1 VIAGCLRTAIFVAAP
16 GSAWHSQEL
25 TRFDRIGLLCYGLLV
40 ACAPAFVCAAC
51 FAAAPA
57 LARRSPAAGAGARW
71 AARGVVFAIEAFL
84 FASWNAFHSTGQFLA
99 ADAWTLAVASP
110 SLLLASVRQTE
121 PLALAAVPVAAAVVT
136 ALLEVCCLRAE
147 RSTAGGVRGLIRL
160 AGAAFALALV
170 LAWRADVT
178 TGFDTQLISLGVGRP
193 RWPVHQVY
201 ELFAQE
207 KTEPL
212 ARLLS
217 DVLAKVVPPGSPL
230 AARADARS
238 AGAPMVSLG
247 DYARGVDSQ
256 AVRRW
261 NVVIVIV
268 ESMRADVL
276 LANGGRRVVM
286 PTVEAL
292 AREGTLY
299 THAIAPA
306 AQTDYATTSVLSSQ
320 YPLRTAKYR
329 VFPLRPE
336 YPRVLLYDILKQFG
350 WRTAVFSSQNEHWGR
365 MYNFLQTGGIEH
377 FLHAETW
384 HGPTYV
390 PPLDSGF
397 IDWMHATG
405 RAGKIDDR
413 HTIDEAIAWTDSIVP
428 SAPFF
433 AYINLQS
440 SHTPYRQ
447 SPGFAPRFGTG
458 RVSFPILFN
467 SYPPDSA
474 AAVRDMYDNSL
485 AYADSQLARL
495 VGALKRS
502 GRWASTVVVVL
513 GDHGEAFYEHGFA
526 GHASELYREVT
537 NIPLV
542 IRPPSAQA
550 VRDTLP
556 ASGLDVPPTVLSI
569 LGLPAHPA
577 FQGVDLA
584 SEAVRMHRPV
594 FSVSQTP
601 LADEIAVTQD
611 SWKLVFELRQ
621 KETRLFDLQHDPGET
636 RDVDELHPVQL
647 SALMGTLAT
656 WWTRQLAYYRDL
668 RGDPKFYA
676 PPSPRPAALD
686 APR

>member
-1 VIAGCLRTAIFVAAP
+1 
-16 GSAWHSQEL
+16 
-25 TRFDRIGLLCYGLLV
+25 
-40 ACAPAFVCAAC
+40 
-51 FAAAPA
+51 
-57 LARRSPAAGAGARW
+57 
-71 AARGVVFAIEAFL
+71 
-84 FASWNAFHSTGQFLA
+84 
-99 ADAWTLAVASP
+99 
-110 SLLLASVRQTE
+110 
-121 PLALAAVPVAAAVVT
+121 
-136 ALLEVCCLRAE
+136 
-147 RSTAGGVRGLIRL
+147 
-160 AGAAFALALV
+160 
-170 LAWRADVT
+170 
-178 TGFDTQLISLGVGRP
+178 
-193 RWPVHQVY
+193 VHQVY

-207 KTEPL
+207 KTEPV
-212 ARLLS
+212 ARLVS
-217 DVLAKVVPPGSPL
+217 DLLTKTVPPGSPL
-230 AARADARS
+230 AARTDMRS
-238 AGAPMVSLG
+238 TGAPVISLG
-247 DYARGVDSQ
+247 DYARGVDPQ

-261 NVVIVIV
+261 NVMIVIV

-276 LANGGRRVVM
+276 TANGGRRVVM

-299 THAIAPA
+299 TRAIAPA
-306 AQTDYATTSVLSSQ
+306 GQTDYATTSVLSSQ

-336 YPRVLLYDILKQFG
+336 YPRVLLYDVLKQFG

-384 HGPTYV
+384 RGPTYV
-390 PPLDSGF
+390 PALDSGF
-397 IDWMHATG
+397 IDWMGATG
-405 RAGKIDDR
+405 HAGKIDDR
-413 HTIDEAIAWTDSIVP
+413 YTIDEAIAWTDSIAP
-428 SAPFF
+428 SVPFF
-433 AYINLQS
+433 AYLNLQS

-447 SPGFAPRFGTG
+447 ARGFPPRFGTG

-485 AYADSQLARL
+485 AYADAQLARL

-502 GRWASTVVVVL
+502 GRWASTVMVVL
-513 GDHGEAFYEHGFA
+513 GDHGEGFYEHGFA

-542 IRPPSAQA
+542 IRQPSAQP

-556 ASGLDVPPTVLSI
+556 ASGLDVPPTVLGI
-569 LGLPAHPA
+569 LGLGAHPA

-584 SEAVRMHRPV
+584 SSAIRLHRPV

-636 RDVDELHPVQL
+636 RDVDELHPAQL
-647 SALMGTLAT
+647 NALMETLAT

-668 RGDPKFYA
+668 TGEPKFYA
-676 PPSPRPAALD
+676 PPSPRPKPLD
-686 APR
+686 APQ